1 MSETMREKL
10 QRYDNLIATLG
21 IDEET
26 DDAVMVALA
35 ELTDDIQAKAGAC
48 VSVINRMQN
57 HINAVK
63 DEKKRLNDYQKR
75 LETAQERLKST
86 VLIAMRK
93 AEIKTILTDVGE
105 LKRRKTKPL
114 VIVDDVTAV
123 PAEYMETKIEQK
135 PNKNKIYD
143 ALKKGEKVAG
153 CRLQENESLG
163 V

>member
-1 MSETMREKL
+1 MSETMFQKL
-10 QRYDNLIATLG
+10 QRYDNLIAALG
-21 IDEET
+21 EDLET
-26 DDAVMVALA
+26 DMAVEVALD
-35 ELTDDIQAKAGAC
+35 ELTSDIQAKAGQC
-48 VSVINRMQN
+48 VAVMNRMQT

-63 DEKKRLNDYQKR
+63 AEKKRLGDYQKR
-75 LETAQERLKST
+75 LETAQARLKRS
-86 VLIAMRK
+86 VLMAMHK
-93 AEIKTILTDVGE
+93 AELKTILTDVGE

-143 ALKKGEKVAG
+143 ALKNGEQVAG

>member
-26 DDAVMVALA
+26 DAAVTEALQ

-48 VSVINRMQN
+48 VSVINQMQN
-57 HINAVK
+57 HIDAVK
-63 DEKKRLNDYQKR
+63 AEKKRLGDYQKR
-75 LETAQERLKST
+75 LETAQERLKRS
-86 VLIAMRK
+86 VLTAMHK
-93 AEIKTILTDVGE
+93 AELKTILTDVGE

-114 VIVDDVTAV
+114 VIIDDVTAL
-123 PAEYMETKIEQK
+123 PAEYMRTKIEQVPDK
-135 PNKNKIYD
+135 PKIYD
-143 ALKKGEKVAG
+143 ALKAGEPVAG
-153 CRLQENESLG
+153 ARLQENESLG

>member
-57 HINAVK
+57 DIDAVK
-63 DEKKRLNDYQKR
+63 
-75 LETAQERLKST
+75 
-86 VLIAMRK
+86 
-93 AEIKTILTDVGE
+93 
-105 LKRRKTKPL
+105 
-114 VIVDDVTAV
+114 
-123 PAEYMETKIEQK
+123 
-135 PNKNKIYD
+135 
-143 ALKKGEKVAG
+143 
-153 CRLQENESLG
+153 
-163 V
+163 

>member
-1 MSETMREKL
+1 
-10 QRYDNLIATLG
+10 
-21 IDEET
+21 
-26 DDAVMVALA
+26 
-35 ELTDDIQAKAGAC
+35 
-48 VSVINRMQN
+48 
-57 HINAVK
+57 
-63 DEKKRLNDYQKR
+63 
-75 LETAQERLKST
+75 
-86 VLIAMRK
+86 MRK

-135 PNKNKIYD
+135 PDKNKIYD